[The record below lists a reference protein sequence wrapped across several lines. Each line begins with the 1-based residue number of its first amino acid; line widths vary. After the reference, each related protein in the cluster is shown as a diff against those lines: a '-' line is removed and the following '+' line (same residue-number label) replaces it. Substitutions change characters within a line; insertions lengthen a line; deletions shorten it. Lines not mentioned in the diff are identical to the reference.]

1 MVIGITG
8 PAGSGKSTVSKIIKK
23 ICEDK
28 ASIIDVDRLGHEVL
42 TYFFIKEKLKEIFGE
57 EIFDDDNNISRSKL
71 GEIVFSNKE
80 KLGLLNQIVHPEIL
94 KKTEQILKKIS
105 NKNDIIMVD
114 AALLFKIGLD
124 KLCDKIIYVDA
135 PEELRIKRLSEN
147 RGIPLE
153 KARNIVKS
161 QEYIN
166 SERCDFKIL
175 NIGNFDKLYK
185 ETEKIIQNC
194 GRAAGRRGAKSGQ
207 KKRRE
212 GGSSSLH

>member
-8 PAGSGKSTVSKIIKK
+8 PAGSGKSTVSKIIKN
-23 ICEDK
+23 IYGDK

-42 TYFFIKEKLKEIFGE
+42 TYFFIKEKLKENFGE

-80 KLGLLNQIVHPEIL
+80 KLELLNKIVHPEIL
-94 KKTEQILKKIS
+94 KKTEQILKEIS
-105 NKNDIIMVD
+105 NKNDIIIVD

-135 PEELRIKRLSEN
+135 PEELRIERLSEN

-161 QEYIN
+161 QEHIN

-175 NIGNFDKLYK
+175 NIGNFDQLYK
-185 ETEKIIQNC
+185 ETEKIIQN
-194 GRAAGRRGAKSGQ
+194 
-207 KKRRE
+207 
-212 GGSSSLH
+212 L

>member
-23 ICEDK
+23 IYRDK

-42 TYFFIKEKLKEIFGE
+42 TYFFIKEKLKENFGD
-57 EIFDDDNNISRSKL
+57 EILDDDNNISRTKL

-80 KLGLLNQIVHPEIL
+80 KLKVLNQIVHPEIL
-94 KKTEQILKKIS
+94 KKTKQILKKS
-105 NKNDIIMVD
+105 LNKNDIIILD

-135 PEELRIKRLSEN
+135 PEELRIKRLSEK

-153 KARNIVKS
+153 KAKNIVKS
-161 QEYIN
+161 QEHIN
-166 SERCDFKIL
+166 SERCDFKIW
-175 NIGNFDKLYK
+175 NIGNFDQLYK
-185 ETEKIIQNC
+185 ETEKIIQN
-194 GRAAGRRGAKSGQ
+194 
-207 KKRRE
+207 
-212 GGSSSLH
+212 L

>member
-8 PAGSGKSTVSKIIKK
+8 PAGSGKSTVSKIIKN
-23 ICEDK
+23 IYGDK

-42 TYFFIKEKLKEIFGE
+42 TYFFIKEKLKENFGE

-71 GEIVFSNKE
+71 GEIVFSDKE
-80 KLGLLNQIVHPEIL
+80 KLELLNKIVHPEIL
-94 KKTEQILKKIS
+94 KKTEQILKEIS
-105 NKNDIIMVD
+105 NKNDIIIVD

-135 PEELRIKRLSEN
+135 PEELRIERLSEN

-166 SERCDFKIL
+166 SERCDFKIS
-175 NIGNFDKLYK
+175 NIGNFDQLYK
-185 ETEKIIQNC
+185 ETEKIIQN
-194 GRAAGRRGAKSGQ
+194 
-207 KKRRE
+207 
-212 GGSSSLH
+212 L

>member
-8 PAGSGKSTVSKIIKK
+8 PAGSGKSTVSKIIKN
-23 ICEDK
+23 IYGDK

-42 TYFFIKEKLKEIFGE
+42 TYFFIKEKLKENFGE

-80 KLGLLNQIVHPEIL
+80 KLELLNQIVHPEIL
-94 KKTEQILKKIS
+94 KKTEQILKEIS
-105 NKNDIIMVD
+105 NKNDIIIVD

-135 PEELRIKRLSEN
+135 PEELRIERLSEN

-175 NIGNFDKLYK
+175 NIGNFDQLYK
-185 ETEKIIQNC
+185 ETEKIIQN
-194 GRAAGRRGAKSGQ
+194 
-207 KKRRE
+207 
-212 GGSSSLH
+212 L

>member
-8 PAGSGKSTVSKIIKK
+8 PAGSGKSTVSKIIKN
-23 ICEDK
+23 IYGDK

-42 TYFFIKEKLKEIFGE
+42 TYFFIKEKLKENFGE

-80 KLGLLNQIVHPEIL
+80 KLELLNKIVHPEIL

-105 NKNDIIMVD
+105 NKNDIIIVD

-135 PEELRIKRLSEN
+135 PEELRIERLSEN

-175 NIGNFDKLYK
+175 NIGNFDQLYK
-185 ETEKIIQNC
+185 ETEKIIQN
-194 GRAAGRRGAKSGQ
+194 
-207 KKRRE
+207 
-212 GGSSSLH
+212 L

>member
-8 PAGSGKSTVSKIIKK
+8 PAGSGKSTVSKIIKN
-23 ICEDK
+23 IYGDK

-42 TYFFIKEKLKEIFGE
+42 TYFFIKEKLKENFGE

-80 KLGLLNQIVHPEIL
+80 KLELLNKIVHPEIL

-105 NKNDIIMVD
+105 NKNDIIIID

-124 KLCDKIIYVDA
+124 KLCDKIVYVDA
-135 PEELRIKRLSEN
+135 PEELRIERLSEK

-161 QEYIN
+161 QEHIN
-166 SERCDFKIL
+166 SERCDFKIS
-175 NIGNFDKLYK
+175 NIGNFDQLYK
-185 ETEKIIQNC
+185 ETEKIIQN
-194 GRAAGRRGAKSGQ
+194 
-207 KKRRE
+207 
-212 GGSSSLH
+212 L

>member
-1 MVIGITG
+1 MVVGITG

-23 ICEDK
+23 IYKDK

-42 TYFFIKEKLKEIFGE
+42 TYFFIKEKLKENFGE

-80 KLGLLNQIVHPEIL
+80 KLELLNKIVHPEIL

-105 NKNDIIMVD
+105 NKNDIIIVD

-135 PEELRIKRLSEN
+135 PEELRIERLSEN

-175 NIGNFDKLYK
+175 NIGNFDQLYK
-185 ETEKIIQNC
+185 ETEKIIQN
-194 GRAAGRRGAKSGQ
+194 
-207 KKRRE
+207 
-212 GGSSSLH
+212 L